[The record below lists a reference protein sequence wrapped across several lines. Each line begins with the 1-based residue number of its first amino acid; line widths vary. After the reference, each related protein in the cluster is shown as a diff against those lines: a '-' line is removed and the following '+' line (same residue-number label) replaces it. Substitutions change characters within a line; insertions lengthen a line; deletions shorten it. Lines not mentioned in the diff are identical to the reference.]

1 MVKLGG
7 FAVGLAEQSL
17 SFRIVLSDAAIV
29 VLTLVCFVF
38 VLFTSLTAVVN
49 RLTVLPST
57 VRGVPLLSVLLSV
70 LVIFVV
76 KYCEIAC
83 NYPI

>member
-1 MVKLGG
+1 M
-7 FAVGLAEQSL
+7 Q
-17 SFRIVLSDAAIV
+17 LSDAAIV
-29 VLTLVCFVF
+29 VLTSLCSLCA
-38 VLFTSLTAVVN
+38 LFASLTAVVN

-70 LVIFVV
+70 LFIFVV

-83 NYPI
+83 NYSI

>member
-1 MVKLGG
+1 M
-7 FAVGLAEQSL
+7 Q
-17 SFRIVLSDAAIV
+17 LSDAAIV
-29 VLTLVCFVF
+29 VLTSLCSLCA
-38 VLFTSLTAVVN
+38 LFASLTAVVT
-49 RLTVLPST
+49 RLTVLSST

-70 LVIFVV
+70 LVIFAV